1 MSDFFVV
8 FSIGQFKERKTIFSY
23 EKEGRFFLPI
33 YTDSEMANAFQA
45 AVKATYKNDIDLQ
58 ANVCV
63 EKNHLLDMLKT
74 IASIHR
80 EPINVSINPNLVSGD
95 CQSSTS
101 VVQEEHF
108 ITDYIEQIEDNLLKD
123 SQGPA

>member
-8 FSIGQFKERKTIFSY
+8 FSIGRFKERKTIFSY

-95 CQSSTS
+95 CQSSIS

>member
-1 MSDFFVV
+1 MSDFYVV

-45 AVKATYKNDIDLQ
+45 AIKATYKNDIDLQ

-95 CQSSTS
+95 CQSNISII
-101 VVQEEHF
+101 QEEHF
-108 ITDYIEQIEDNLLKD
+108 ITDYIEQMEDNLLKD